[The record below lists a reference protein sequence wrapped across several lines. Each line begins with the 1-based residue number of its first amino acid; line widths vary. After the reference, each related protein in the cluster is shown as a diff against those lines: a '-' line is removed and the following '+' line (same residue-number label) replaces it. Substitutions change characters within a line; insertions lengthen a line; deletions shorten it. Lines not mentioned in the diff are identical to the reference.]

1 MLSWFLLFMVAVGG
15 FLTPVQ
21 ASVNA
26 MLGRSLGHPVS
37 AAVVSTIVSFSLLAI
52 TALVIRVPWPGAAG
66 LAAPWWVYV
75 SGGTIG
81 AVFVFFLLF
90 SAPNI
95 GATAMIGAVIAGQLI
110 GSVALDHFGALG
122 LPQQAISPGRALGI
136 AFLIAGVF
144 LIRKF

>member
-37 AAVVSTIVSFSLLAI
+37 AAVVSTMVSFSLLAI

-75 SGGTIG
+75 SG
-81 AVFVFFLLF
+81 
-90 SAPNI
+90 
-95 GATAMIGAVIAGQLI
+95 GAVIAGQLI